1 MNRGY
6 NADGN
11 QGESAIDQMDAA
23 KGECRVWGFDPDLAG
38 ELLRSPSTA
47 EHGEIDGWAVSC
59 GSKPVIPSRA
69 ADADL
74 LSQRQT

>member
-23 KGECRVWGFDPDLAG
+23 KGERRVWGFDPDLAG
-38 ELLRSPSTA
+38 ERCDRREQLNTV
-47 EHGEIDGWAVSC
+47 IDC
-59 GSKPVIPSRA
+59 
-69 ADADL
+69 
-74 LSQRQT
+74 

>member
-1 MNRGY
+1 MKRGY

-11 QGESAIDQMDAA
+11 QGGSAIDQMDAA

-47 EHGEIDGWAVSC
+47 EHGEIDCLGC
-59 GSKPVIPSRA
+59 KPPVPIRVISPPGF
-69 ADADL
+69 
-74 LSQRQT
+74 